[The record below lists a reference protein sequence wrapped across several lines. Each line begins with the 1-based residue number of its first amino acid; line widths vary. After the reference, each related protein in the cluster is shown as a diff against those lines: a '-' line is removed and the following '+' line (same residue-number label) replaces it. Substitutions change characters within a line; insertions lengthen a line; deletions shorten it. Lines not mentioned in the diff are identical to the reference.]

1 MLTALFLLLTALFVF
16 CVAQEEDL
24 NSVLTALIPA
34 AALGKSPG
42 AGEKKER
49 KMKKIS
55 PDAGDN
61 VAAAVF

>member
-1 MLTALFLLLTALFVF
+1 LLTALFLLLTALFVF

-42 AGEKKER
+42 AGDKKRKKNEKNLSR
-49 KMKKIS
+49 CR
-55 PDAGDN
+55 
-61 VAAAVF
+61 